1 MDFFSTYICI
11 YIYIHV
17 RPRRNFCISLFVSLS
32 LSIPSRIISYLII
45 FLRKYVVC
53 NNGTLFFDRFV
64 SGRDTLYATWNL
76 FRRHR
81 MVLTIISWQIHFTS
95 YNRVLQLNSRP
106 CHREIFIWI
115 SCQKYTTSF
124 KNLEIFK
131 YLLEK
136 LKRLL
141 DKYIFCRMKN
151 YL

>member
-1 MDFFSTYICI
+1 M
-11 YIYIHV
+11 YIYIHTCSSSKEFLYF
-17 RPRRNFCISLFVSLS
+17 PLCLS

-95 YNRVLQLNSRP
+95 YNSVLQLNSRP